1 MATSSIPSQVWDL
14 SQQAQKGDPEAIAT
28 LLNQQMN
35 PQGIW
40 IKVGW
45 KDGCLGLL
53 VEAISVPNADAVVS
67 DIYPILRDLKIE
79 PVQAVRLYGR
89 QQGSHLPAWRRE
101 FQLAATPESGYS
113 VVSLMDWLTQGS
125 DRPSSTSQPPAAL
138 RESRFLECQL
148 SPQDR
153 ILIALEDIQSV
164 FQLTLPEI
172 LPVPNMPHCVLGV
185 YNYRGEMLWI
195 VDLSAQIGLIDS
207 ITTHPQENALT
218 AIALTDQDTTLGFVM
233 TDVVGIQTHPVH
245 TLEIATQALFPE
257 QSLPYLSGYLQS
269 LGLPVLKTKAVMQD
283 PIFQVHLR

>member
-1 MATSSIPSQVWDL
+1 MATSSIPSHVWDL

-35 PQGIW
+35 PKGIW

-53 VEAISVPNADAVVS
+53 VEAASVPNPESITS
-67 DIYPILRDLKIE
+67 DIYPILCDLNLE
-79 PVQAVRLYGR
+79 TAQAVRIYGR

-101 FQLAATPESGYS
+101 FQLVATAPSDHT

-125 DRPSSTSQPPAAL
+125 DRQQEASQPLAPL
-138 RESRFLECQL
+138 HESRFLQCQL
-148 SPQDR
+148 SAQDR

-164 FQLTLPEI
+164 FQLTLAEI
-172 LPVPNMPHCVLGV
+172 LPVPNMPNCILGV

-207 ITTHPQENALT
+207 LTVQARDTSLT
-218 AIALTDQDTTLGFVM
+218 AIALTHQESTLGFLM
-233 TDVVGIQTHPVH
+233 TDVTGIQTHPVH
-245 TLEIATQALFPE
+245 TLEMATQALFPE
-257 QSLPYLSGYLQS
+257 QSLPYLSGYLRS
-269 LGLPVLKTKAVMQD
+269 LGLPVLNTKAVMQD